1 LQNGDLLSA
10 LAIPLPLW
18 DGPLSEVPSGAQG
31 VQGQP
36 QQKPNTKERT
46 RMRATTEQ
54 RTQYENCTQAAFG
67 AQQICETAKE
77 CGHRPESGLRCA
89 NNGGGAT
96 GTV

>member
-67 AQQICETAKE
+67 AQ
-77 CGHRPESGLRCA
+77 
-89 NNGGGAT
+89 
-96 GTV
+96 